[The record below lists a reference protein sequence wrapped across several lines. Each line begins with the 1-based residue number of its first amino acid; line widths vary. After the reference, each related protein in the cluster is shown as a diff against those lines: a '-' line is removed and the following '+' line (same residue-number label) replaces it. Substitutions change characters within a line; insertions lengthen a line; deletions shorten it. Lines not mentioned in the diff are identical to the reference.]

1 MRKAVAGL
9 LFLAVIG
16 ALGFWGLTSPAAYGL
31 IRGNAQA
38 MPAADRAPNV
48 ENGRT
53 LFYAG
58 GCTSCH
64 ATPNQDDKLRLG
76 GGYALKSPFGTFHV
90 PNISPHKQ
98 DGIGSWSTADFVR
111 AMREGVS
118 PDGRHYYPAFPVYS
132 LSVQASR
139 ADTPCDTSTWV
150 AERPAGRGLNP
161 RSAPSLPLI
170 FHS

>member
-118 PDGRHYYPAFPVYS
+118 PDGRHYYPAFADAT
-132 LSVQASR
+132 LSAQIFSAGPPFCATISR
-139 ADTPCDTSTWV
+139 A
-150 AERPAGRGLNP
+150 L
-161 RSAPSLPLI
+161 SA
-170 FHS
+170 